1 MNITYSHIFV
11 IMQGNIRREVKA
23 EDLSPQELETYGN
36 QLIRRPL
43 ETLPG
48 VEITETA

>member
-1 MNITYSHIFV
+1 MKITYSNIFV
-11 IMQGNIRREVKA
+11 IRQGNTRKEVRQ
-23 EDLSPQELETYGN
+23 EDLSPAELEKYAN

-48 VEITETA
+48 VEIIETA